1 MEPVHDQVFPS
12 SQRDDKAVKMLSK
25 SSYRV
30 NLHAILS
37 VHTTDSSN
45 LNESSSN
52 VRNRMHNHNQQS
64 FSQPEVN

>member
-1 MEPVHDQVFPS
+1 MEPVHDQNVHHS
-12 SQRDDKAVKMLSK
+12 RRGNKAVKVLSK
-25 SSYRV
+25 NLLQV

-52 VRNRMHNHNQQS
+52 EHS
-64 FSQPEVN
+64 